1 VCDNDVKLLNEKVAV
16 ITGSTKGNGRAM
28 ANIYSEH
35 GANVVVTGRD
45 QEEARSVV
53 EELSKEYQTNPL
65 GMKVDVTSV
74 TEVKEM
80 VDKIRH
86 KYGQI
91 DVLVNN
97 AGYPIKDDLWDVT
110 FDQISDEVLER
121 VLDVDTEGTYRC
133 CRQVLPLMVEKRR
146 GVIINISSTPAIS
159 GYIKGAPYTVAK
171 AANLGITKHIAAEFG
186 KYGIRCNAI
195 APGTIAT
202 QRNWE
207 RLTTE
212 QRVDIVSSIPLGRAG
227 KPEEIAGVALMLA
240 SDYCSFVSGQTIVVD
255 GGETIR

>member
-1 VCDNDVKLLNEKVAV
+1 MKLLNERVAIV
-16 ITGSTKGNGRAM
+16 TGSTKGNGRAM

-45 QEEARSVV
+45 REEAQYVAD
-53 EELSKEYQTNPL
+53 ELSKQYQTNAL

-74 TEVKEM
+74 TEVREM
-80 VDKIRH
+80 IDKIRR
-86 KYGQI
+86 KYGRI

-97 AGYPIKDDLWDVT
+97 AGYPIKDDIWDVG
-110 FDQISDEVLER
+110 FDKISDEVLEK

-133 CRQVLPLMVEKRR
+133 CREVLPLMVEKRS

>member
-1 VCDNDVKLLNEKVAV
+1 LRLLEERVAV
-16 ITGSTKGNGRAM
+16 ITGSTKENGRAM
-28 ANIYSEH
+28 ANLFSEQ

-45 QEEARSVV
+45 KNEIKSAVDDLVR
-53 EELSKEYQTNPL
+53 EYKTNPL
-65 GMKVDVTSV
+65 GLQVDVSSAAK
-74 TEVKEM
+74 VKDM
-80 VDKIRH
+80 IDRVRQS
-86 KYGQI
+86 YGRI

-97 AGYPIKDDLWDVT
+97 AGYPIKDDMWDAS
-110 FDQISDEVLER
+110 FEKIQDQDLENEI
-121 VLDVDTEGTYRC
+121 DVDTIGTYRC
-133 CRQVLPLMVEKRR
+133 CRETLPVMVEKRR

-186 KYGIRCNAI
+186 KYGIRCNSI

-202 QRNWE
+202 HRNWD

-212 QRVDIVSSIPLGRAG
+212 QRVNIVSSIPFGRAG
-227 KPEEIAGVALMLA
+227 KPEEVAGVALILA
-240 SDYCSFVSGQTIVVD
+240 CDYTSFVNVQTIVVD

>member
-1 VCDNDVKLLNEKVAV
+1 MKLLNERVAV
-16 ITGSTKGNGRAM
+16 ITGSTKGNGRAI
-28 ANIYSEH
+28 ANIYSEQ

-45 QEEARSVV
+45 QGEAQNVV
-53 EELSKEYQTNPL
+53 DELSKEYGTDAL
-65 GMKVDVTSV
+65 GLKLDVTSV
-74 TEVKEM
+74 AEVEEM
-80 VDKIRH
+80 VDKILH
-86 KYGQI
+86 KYGRI

-97 AGYPIKDDLWDVT
+97 AGYPIKDDLWDVS

-121 VLDVDTEGTYRC
+121 VLDVDTVGTYRC
-133 CRQVLPLMVEKRR
+133 CREILPLMVERRR

>member
-1 VCDNDVKLLNEKVAV
+1 MKLLGDKVAV

-28 ANIYSEH
+28 ANIYSDQ

-45 QEEARSVV
+45 QLEAQSAAD
-53 EELSKEYQTNPL
+53 ELSKEYGTNPIGL
-65 GMKVDVTSV
+65 KLDVTSV
-74 TEVKEM
+74 TEVREM
-80 VDKIRH
+80 VDKTRQ
-86 KYGQI
+86 KYGRI

-97 AGYPIKDDLWDVT
+97 AGYPIKDDLWDVR
-110 FDQISDEVLER
+110 FDQIPDEVLER
-121 VLDVDTEGTYRC
+121 VLDVDTIGTYRC
-133 CRQVLPLMVEKRR
+133 CREVLPLMIEKRH

-171 AANLGITKHIAAEFG
+171 AANLGITKHIAAEYG

-240 SDYCSFVSGQTIVVD
+240 SDYSSFVSGQTIVAD

>member
-1 VCDNDVKLLNEKVAV
+1 VKLLNERVAV
-16 ITGSTKGNGRAM
+16 ITGSTKGNGRAI
-28 ANIYSEH
+28 ANIYSEQ

-45 QEEARSVV
+45 QLEAKNVAD
-53 EELSKEYQTNPL
+53 ELSKEYGTDAL
-65 GMKVDVTSV
+65 GLKIDVTSV
-74 TEVKEM
+74 AEVEEM
-80 VDKIRH
+80 VDKVLH
-86 KYGQI
+86 KYGRI

-97 AGYPIKDDLWDVT
+97 AGYPIKDDLWDVS

-121 VLDVDTEGTYRC
+121 VLDVDTVGTYRC
-133 CRQVLPLMVEKRR
+133 CREILPLMVERRR

>member
-1 VCDNDVKLLNEKVAV
+1 MKLLSDRVAV
-16 ITGSTKGNGRAM
+16 VTGSTKGNGRAI
-28 ANIYSEH
+28 ANIYSEQ

-45 QEEARSVV
+45 QGEAQNVV
-53 EELSKEYQTNPL
+53 DELSKKYGTNPL
-65 GMKVDVTSV
+65 GVKVDVTSV
-74 TEVKEM
+74 TDVMEM

-86 KYGQI
+86 KYGRI
-91 DVLVNN
+91 DALVNN
-97 AGYPIKDDLWDVT
+97 AGYPIKDDLWDVS

-121 VLDVDTEGTYRC
+121 VLDVDTGGTYRC
-133 CRQVLPLMVEKRR
+133 CREVLPLMVEKRR

-227 KPEEIAGVALMLA
+227 KPEEIGGVALMLA